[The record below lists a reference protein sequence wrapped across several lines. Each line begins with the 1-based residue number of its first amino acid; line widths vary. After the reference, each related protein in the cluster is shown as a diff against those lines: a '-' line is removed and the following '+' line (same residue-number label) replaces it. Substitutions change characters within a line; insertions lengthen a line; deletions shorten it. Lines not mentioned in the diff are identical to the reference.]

1 MILSRV
7 GVINNIG
14 NYGRRLGWINPP
26 SPYRRQSKEG
36 EPWSP
41 TCRGKG
47 DISGYGT
54 TDNIM
59 CVFRR
64 GVKNTFVAICLTC
77 LSHVALLCSNWIL
90 SASNRGFQRVAM
102 GDPGDF

>member
-7 GVINNIG
+7 GEIKGIMVERAG
-14 NYGRRLGWINPP
+14 GWIIPPP
-26 SPYRRQSKEG
+26 SHSRGGGGG

-54 TDNIM
+54 ETDIM
-59 CVFRR
+59 CVCVLG
-64 GVKNTFVAICLTC
+64 GVVFYGEGEGVEKPL
-77 LSHVALLCSNWIL
+77 
-90 SASNRGFQRVAM
+90 
-102 GDPGDF
+102 